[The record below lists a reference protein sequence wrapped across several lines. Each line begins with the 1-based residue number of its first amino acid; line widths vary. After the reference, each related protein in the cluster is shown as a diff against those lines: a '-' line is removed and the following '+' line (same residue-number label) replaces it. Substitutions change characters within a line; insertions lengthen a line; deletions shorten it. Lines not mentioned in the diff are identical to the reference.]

1 MSKKEIIITLIITIA
16 ILFFSALNVFGSN
29 NTETT
34 NENVIENETNTVRP
48 LTLKEQKN
56 QVQEA
61 IDATS
66 RRLDYVSGELSDTAI
81 EIQSLNDKIQGYQ
94 TELDKVNAEY
104 NDYSDKI

>member
-48 LTLKEQKN
+48 LTLKEQKKYR
-56 QVQEA
+56 V
-61 IDATS
+61 ILYLATP
-66 RRLDYVSGELSDTAI
+66 YFI
-81 EIQSLNDKIQGYQ
+81 
-94 TELDKVNAEY
+94 KVRVGFNPR
-104 NDYSDKI
+104 